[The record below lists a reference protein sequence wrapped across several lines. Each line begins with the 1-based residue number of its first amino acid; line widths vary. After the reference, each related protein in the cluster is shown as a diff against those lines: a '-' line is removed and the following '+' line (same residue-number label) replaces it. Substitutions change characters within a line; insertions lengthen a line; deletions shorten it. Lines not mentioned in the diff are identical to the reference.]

1 MLIQTKIQIDKTNYD
16 FIKLAHKKLNYR
28 SLSEYVREAV
38 DAKVREDRRK
48 YRELKREAAMD
59 MIGHAPYDNLFDS
72 IGGDDFEDR

>member
-1 MLIQTKIQIDKTNYD
+1 MLIQTKIQIEKTNYD
-16 FIKLAHKKLNYR
+16 FIKQAHKKLNYR

-59 MIGHAPYDNLFDS
+59 MIGQAPYDNLFDS
-72 IGGDDFEDR
+72 IEGDDFEDR